1 MNTIGT
7 EEPRKRSR
15 SRSSNPFNPGRR
27 RSTMRQSA
35 SVPCAS
41 YSSADANTRTSCP
54 IARRRRRSAVRTA
67 SSSSTMASLKGSAS
81 VMASQGF
88 RPRMPTNG
96 SAWGRLEQGRRPY
109 STQLYVARNGVQR
122 ARERRS
128 ATVTHRPRRI
138 SRLTDVIY
146 SCKTTPVDHPG
157 APMPERHDLTELQLS
172 ILRLLW
178 QREEATVAELWEAL
192 YDERRLAQTTV
203 ATLVA
208 RLQRRGIVARRTRDR
223 QFLYRATITEADVR
237 HSMVSELTERLF
249 AGDRTELVNH
259 LVSASDMSPGDLA
272 RLKQILRNAQATKGD
287 SK

>member
-1 MNTIGT
+1 
-7 EEPRKRSR
+7 
-15 SRSSNPFNPGRR
+15 
-27 RSTMRQSA
+27 
-35 SVPCAS
+35 
-41 YSSADANTRTSCP
+41 
-54 IARRRRRSAVRTA
+54 
-67 SSSSTMASLKGSAS
+67 
-81 VMASQGF
+81 
-88 RPRMPTNG
+88 
-96 SAWGRLEQGRRPY
+96 
-109 STQLYVARNGVQR
+109 
-122 ARERRS
+122 
-128 ATVTHRPRRI
+128 
-138 SRLTDVIY
+138 
-146 SCKTTPVDHPG
+146 
-157 APMPERHDLTELQLS
+157 MPERHELTELQLS

-178 QREEATVAELWEAL
+178 ERGEATVAELWEAL

-223 QFLYRATITEADVR
+223 QFLYRATITESDVR

>member
-1 MNTIGT
+1 
-7 EEPRKRSR
+7 
-15 SRSSNPFNPGRR
+15 
-27 RSTMRQSA
+27 
-35 SVPCAS
+35 
-41 YSSADANTRTSCP
+41 
-54 IARRRRRSAVRTA
+54 
-67 SSSSTMASLKGSAS
+67 
-81 VMASQGF
+81 
-88 RPRMPTNG
+88 
-96 SAWGRLEQGRRPY
+96 
-109 STQLYVARNGVQR
+109 
-122 ARERRS
+122 
-128 ATVTHRPRRI
+128 
-138 SRLTDVIY
+138 
-146 SCKTTPVDHPG
+146 
-157 APMPERHDLTELQLS
+157 MPERHDLTELQLS

-178 QREEATVAELWEAL
+178 QRGEATVAELWEAL

-287 SK
+287 PK